1 MLSRLAPKFVIRF
14 DEEDKRDAIAEL
26 AKRNKRSMNS
36 ELLVAIDAHLQFEEG
51 THVNLACR
59 VAALRNPRDIAII
72 TALLDA
78 MEQEP

>member
-36 ELLVAIDAHLQFEEG
+36 ELLVAIDEHLQFEEG
-51 THVNLACR
+51 THDSLASR

-72 TALLDA
+72 TALLDT